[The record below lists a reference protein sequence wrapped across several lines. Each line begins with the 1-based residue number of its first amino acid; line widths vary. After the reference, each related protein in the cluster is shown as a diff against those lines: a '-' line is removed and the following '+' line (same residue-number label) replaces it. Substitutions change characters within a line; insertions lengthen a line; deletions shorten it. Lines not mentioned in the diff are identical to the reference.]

1 MHSEIC
7 DLGLFQC
14 PYVRKRVQ
22 RHSDDLMTVVVVVKM
37 VCDGLVDD

>member
-7 DLGLFQC
+7 EFSLFQC
-14 PYVRKRVQ
+14 PYVSGNNVIV
-22 RHSDDLMTVVVVVKM
+22 MTVVVVVKM

>member
-7 DLGLFQC
+7 DWGLFQC
-14 PYVRKRVQ
+14 LYVSGYNVIV
-22 RHSDDLMTVVVVVKM
+22 MTVVVKM